1 MNNLTFEEQR
11 IKLALNSRSVTAGI
25 TPGVSSDTVRPDSSP
40 TFSCLNEQGSPA
52 VAALAGNFL
61 SPTAAANSKC
71 TERRS
76 DCVCHGSA
84 QRNRERDVMM
94 KAEVCPSHRVR
105 MESAG
110 RHETGGSPR

>member
-1 MNNLTFEEQR
+1 MNNLTVKEQR
-11 IKLALNSRSVTAGI
+11 IKLAVNSRSVTAGI
-25 TPGVSSDTVRPDSSP
+25 IPDVSSDTDRPDSSP
-40 TFSCLNEQGSPA
+40 TFSCLNGSPA
-52 VAALAGNFL
+52 VAALTDNFL

-71 TERRS
+71 TKRRS
-76 DCVCHGSA
+76 DCVCCGSA

-94 KAEVCPSHRVR
+94 KAEVCPSHRVG